1 MVCNTISVLRHLLF
15 RENTDSPPTLQNASF
30 SVWSLLFSK
39 TYISVKNRADVK
51 NPCGPHQPGG
61 SSVFYFL
68 AAWHV
73 PVTYNKP
80 PL

>member
-1 MVCNTISVLRHLLF
+1 MVCHRISVLRRLLL
-15 RENTDSPPTLQNASF
+15 RGNTDSPLILQNASF
-30 SVWSLLFSK
+30 GVWSLLFSK
-39 TYISVKNRADVK
+39 MSISLKNWADVK
-51 NPCGPHQPGG
+51 NLCGPHQPGS
-61 SSVFYFL
+61 SSVFYFA